1 MEECMRENGNQ
12 ENEMEKVNISGQTVK
27 YMKENLKKMNVMG
40 MEYFT
45 TLMGRNLKVF
55 GEMVKSMEKQHMF
68 GQMELD
74 IMFSTQM
81 ERNKER
87 ECWKALK
94 LVWNN

>member
-45 TLMGRNLKVF
+45 ILMGRNQKVF
-55 GEMVKSMEKQHMF
+55 GEMVKNMEKQHMY

-87 ECWKALK
+87 ECWKAQK